1 MDFSSCGVF
10 GGLIDFVGFGAFG
23 VSGAVSA
30 FVFRAGL
37 FEFAGGTAADKT
49 ERKGKGKGSSERL
62 AVSDGTDDDSEDEAA
77 SSGVVPKTS
86 KIESVAASSS
96 GVVLRLAMQRVRV
109 TFETLNIPQPEEIC
123 LIMLHILEP
132 QLTDLRTLSKD
143 EPCST
148 G

>member
-1 MDFSSCGVF
+1 MLFTF
-10 GGLIDFVGFGAFG
+10 IGGLLDFVGFGAFG

-37 FEFAGGTAADKT
+37 FEFAGGKT
-49 ERKGKGKGSSERL
+49 ERKGKGSSERL

-109 TFETLNIPQPEEIC
+109 TFETLIIPQPEEIC
-123 LIMLHILEP
+123 LIMPHILEP

>member
-1 MDFSSCGVF
+1 M
-10 GGLIDFVGFGAFG
+10 
-23 VSGAVSA
+23 SA

-37 FEFAGGTAADKT
+37 FEFASGTAADKT
-49 ERKGKGKGSSERL
+49 ERKGKGSSERL

-123 LIMLHILEP
+123 LIMPHILEP

>member
-10 GGLIDFVGFGAFG
+10 GGLLDFVGFGAFG

-49 ERKGKGKGSSERL
+49 ERKGKGSSERL

-77 SSGVVPKTS
+77 
-86 KIESVAASSS
+86 
-96 GVVLRLAMQRVRV
+96 
-109 TFETLNIPQPEEIC
+109 
-123 LIMLHILEP
+123 
-132 QLTDLRTLSKD
+132 
-143 EPCST
+143 
-148 G
+148 

>member
-10 GGLIDFVGFGAFG
+10 GGLLDFVGFGAFG

-37 FEFAGGTAADKT
+37 FEFAGGKT
-49 ERKGKGKGSSERL
+49 ERKGKGSSERL

-123 LIMLHILEP
+123 LIMPHILEP

>member
-10 GGLIDFVGFGAFG
+10 GGLIDLEACGAFG
-23 VSGAVSA
+23 VRGAVSA

-37 FEFAGGTAADKT
+37 FEFAGGTAADET
-49 ERKGKGKGSSERL
+49 ERKGRGSSERL
-62 AVSDGTDDDSEDEAA
+62 AVSDGTDDDSEDAEA

-96 GVVLRLAMQRVRV
+96 GVVLSLAMQRVRV
-109 TFETLNIPQPEEIC
+109 TFETLNIAQPEEIC
-123 LIMLHILEP
+123 LIMPHILEP

-148 G
+148 R

>member
-10 GGLIDFVGFGAFG
+10 GGLIDFVGFGAFR

-49 ERKGKGKGSSERL
+49 ERKGKSSSERL

-86 KIESVAASSS
+86 KSN
-96 GVVLRLAMQRVRV
+96 Q
-109 TFETLNIPQPEEIC
+109 
-123 LIMLHILEP
+123 
-132 QLTDLRTLSKD
+132 
-143 EPCST
+143 
-148 G
+148 

>member
-10 GGLIDFVGFGAFG
+10 GGLLDFVGFGAFG

-37 FEFAGGTAADKT
+37 FEFTGGTAADKT
-49 ERKGKGKGSSERL
+49 ERKGKGSSERL

-123 LIMLHILEP
+123 LIMPHILEP

>member
-10 GGLIDFVGFGAFG
+10 GGLIDLEACGAFG
-23 VSGAVSA
+23 VRGAVSA

-37 FEFAGGTAADKT
+37 FEFAGGKT
-49 ERKGKGKGSSERL
+49 ERKGKGSSERL
-62 AVSDGTDDDSEDEAA
+62 AVSDGTDDDSEDAEA

-123 LIMLHILEP
+123 LIMPHILEP

>member
-1 MDFSSCGVF
+1 MPLGSQELCRLLCFEQ
-10 GGLIDFVGFGAFG
+10 GFLSLPAAQQQIKLS
-23 VSGAVSA
+23 V
-30 FVFRAGL
+30 RA
-37 FEFAGGTAADKT
+37 
-49 ERKGKGKGSSERL
+49 R
-62 AVSDGTDDDSEDEAA
+62 VPDDDSEDEAA

-132 QLTDLRTLSKD
+132 LLTDLRTLSKD

-148 G
+148 R

>member
-23 VSGAVSA
+23 VRGAVSA

-49 ERKGKGKGSSERL
+49 ERKGKGSSERL
-62 AVSDGTDDDSEDEAA
+62 AVSDGTDDSEDEAA

-123 LIMLHILEP
+123 LIMPHILEP
-132 QLTDLRTLSKD
+132 
-143 EPCST
+143 
-148 G
+148 

>member
-23 VSGAVSA
+23 VSGAVLA

-49 ERKGKGKGSSERL
+49 ERKGKGSSERL

-123 LIMLHILEP
+123 LIMPHVLEP